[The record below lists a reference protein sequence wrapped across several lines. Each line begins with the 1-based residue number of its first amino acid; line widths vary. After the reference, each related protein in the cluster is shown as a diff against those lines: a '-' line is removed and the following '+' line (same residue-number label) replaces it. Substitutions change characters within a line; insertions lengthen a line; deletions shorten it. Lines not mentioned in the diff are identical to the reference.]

1 MDNKSKKDIIMY
13 NNYVCKYGFLINKT
27 DYKTYKNIYTDSYKC
42 GTASTF
48 SDVYVFKLH
57 PLIIAKEYI
66 KNNMKPV
73 IVNIIGEQFKDEN
86 INNVNE
92 VYDEMLNL
100 RSNFITITKHNNDS
114 IRENEALY
122 TPNVII
128 MRDENLNIINDY
140 FTVSF
145 ITLLGIDNYEFV
157 YTKQK
162 NNKKKLFNMETY
174 IKIKSSLELIFQT
187 AHVSGSQVLIFGN
200 LGCSKHKLPCD
211 QLIDIINFCIL
222 KYGHL
227 YKQICFCH
235 DVKTPEENIIYN
247 MFLENII
254 KPQNLVED
262 IDEQDELLLN
272 IISLQ
277 KN

>member
-27 DYKTYKNIYTDSYKC
+27 DYKTYRNMYMDEYNC
-42 GTASTF
+42 GRPNTF
-48 SDVYVFKLH
+48 CDVYVFKLH
-57 PLIIAKEYI
+57 PLIIAKEYT
-66 KNNMKPV
+66 KNNTKPTL
-73 IVNIIGEQFKDEN
+73 VNIISEKFKDEN
-86 INNVNE
+86 IDNVNE
-92 VYDEMLNL
+92 VYDEKLNL
-100 RSNFITITKHNNDS
+100 RSNFITITKHNNDL
-114 IRENEALY
+114 IRENESLY

-128 MRDENLNIINDY
+128 MRDENLNIINEY

-145 ITLLGIDNYEFV
+145 ITLLGIDNYDYV
-157 YTKQK
+157 YTK
-162 NNKKKLFNMETY
+162 NKKKLFNTNTY
-174 IKIKSSLELIFQT
+174 IKIKQLIELIFQT
-187 AHVSGSQVLIFGN
+187 AHVSGSRVIIFGDI
-200 LGCSKHKLPCD
+200 GCSKYKLPCD
-211 QLIDIINFCIL
+211 QIIDIINFCIL

-227 YKQICFCH
+227 YKNICFCH

-254 KPQNLVED
+254 KPQNLASD

-277 KN
+277 NN